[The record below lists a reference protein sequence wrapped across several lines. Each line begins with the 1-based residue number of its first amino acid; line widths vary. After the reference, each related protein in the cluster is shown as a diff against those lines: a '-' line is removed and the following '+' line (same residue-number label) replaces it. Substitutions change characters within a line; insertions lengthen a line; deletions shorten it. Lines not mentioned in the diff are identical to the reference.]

1 MTDPIVYID
10 RSEIV
15 EGQLDALTARIGEL
29 AQFVEANE
37 PRLLAYAVYLDRDL
51 KAISVI
57 HVHRDAASLDTHFRV
72 AGPAF
77 RQFVDYVRLQSIDV
91 FGDPSADVVRQLRE
105 KARLLGNATVAVH
118 PYHAGFLRSEVS
130 ATKDDPRPGAL
141 GPWSVNRR
149 TGLRG

>member
-1 MTDPIVYID
+1 MTEPIVYID

-29 AQFVEANE
+29 ARLVEANE
-37 PRLLAYAVYLDRDL
+37 PRLLAYAVYLDADR

-77 RQFVDYVRLQSIDV
+77 GQFVDYVRLQSIDV
-91 FGDPSADVVRQLRE
+91 FGDPSEDAVRQLRE
-105 KARLLGNATVAVH
+105 KASLLGGATVALH

-130 ATKDDPRPGAL
+130 ATLDDPRSGGPAPG
-141 GPWSVNRR
+141 P
-149 TGLRG
+149 